1 MLTIIEN
8 EQLINHVFDYDVIL
22 VGTSIMNA
30 LGNGFQ
36 YQIRVNFPEVDKANK
51 ATKYGDLRKLGTVKV
66 VNTNPIFC
74 LLYISKG
81 GYRKDIKPEYIDY
94 AAFEDTMKLIN
105 ENFKGKRIASTIIG
119 MNQYEGGG
127 DKEKLLNI
135 IKRNSENIELFLYDC
150 EQYDYAKER
159 DSRWK
164 NIVSQIGKIEHG
176 EYEKLKKQFF
186 WQNAFGIYKPVPYEM
201 SVYELKQYIKQ
212 KKGE

>member
-1 MLTIIEN
+1 MLTVIEN
-8 EQLINHVFDYDVIL
+8 EQLIEHIYEYDVIL

-36 YQIRVNFPEVDKANK
+36 YQVRINFPEVDKANK

-66 VNTNPIFC
+66 IDTKPIFC

-94 AAFEDTMKLIN
+94 QSLEETIKLIN
-105 ENFKGKRIASTIIG
+105 DNFKGKKIASTVIG
-119 MNQYEGGG
+119 VNQYEGGG
-127 DKEKLLNI
+127 DKEKILDILE
-135 IKRNSENIELFLYDC
+135 RNTKDIELFLYDS

-164 NIVSQIGKIEHG
+164 NIVSQIGNIGHE
-176 EYEKLKKQFF
+176 EYENLKKELSIKYADDRKMYTASKNDFIQ
-186 WQNAFGIYKPVPYEM
+186 GI
-201 SVYELKQYIKQ
+201 LKKAKE
-212 KKGE
+212 KK